1 MSATGTTDLAA
12 APASRPRTER
22 LTVTALVPAHNEEE
36 GLGDTL
42 MSLLAQTEPFDEII
56 VVDDCSSDRTGDVA
70 RSFGVTVVRPQH
82 NRGSK
87 AKAQN
92 YGLPHVHTDL
102 VLPVDADTL
111 LAPDY
116 VELIKAPFREDRV
129 AIAAGC
135 VQTRFDDTATERGR
149 CIEYL
154 FGFHFQ
160 RPIQNAA
167 NSPVVCSGCC
177 SAFRTDELRRFG
189 GFPERT
195 IVEDMDYTWSK
206 QIEGR
211 RAVYIGDAVAWAA
224 DPTDLVYLRKQVWR
238 WMAGFFQNVRIHSG
252 QMFCHKPLLFLW
264 ILIACWDIVTAPLW
278 YIMPFFLIF
287 VLHQDV
293 GTTLMWWLGFE
304 MILMWLPLIYAI
316 RRRHLSWVRI
326 LRNFPFVYMNKM
338 VNVFYAWKALLV
350 ELIGVPLKLTEG
362 LVTYEKGRA

>member
-1 MSATGTTDLAA
+1 MG
-12 APASRPRTER
+12 

-42 MSLLAQTEPFDEII
+42 ESLLNQTEPFDEII
-56 VVDDCSSDRTGDVA
+56 VVDDCSTDATGEVA
-70 RSFGVTVVRPQH
+70 RSYGATVLRPER

-92 YGLPHVHTDL
+92 FGLPMVFTDL

-116 VELIKAPFREDRV
+116 VELIKPPFEDDRV

-135 VQTRFDDTATERGR
+135 VQTRYDDTATERGR

-160 RPIQNAA
+160 RPIQAA
-167 NSPVVCSGCC
+167 VNSPVVCSGCC
-177 SAFRTDELRRFG
+177 SAFRTDELRDFG

-211 RAVYIGDAVAWAA
+211 RAVYVGDAVAWAA
-224 DPTDLVYLRKQVWR
+224 DPTTLTYLRKQVWR
-238 WMAGFFQNVRIHSG
+238 WMAGFFQNVRIHA
-252 QMFCHKPLLFLW
+252 MPMVLRKPMLLLW
-264 ILIACWDIVTAPLW
+264 ILVALWDIVTAPLW
-278 YIMPFFLIF
+278 YAMPFILTFGFHQPLWVVMVWWIGIEV
-287 VLHQDV
+287 VL
-293 GTTLMWWLGFE
+293 LWM
-304 MILMWLPLIYAI
+304 PLVYAA
-316 RRRHLSWVRI
+316 RRRHLSYLRI
-326 LRNFPFVYMNKM
+326 LRNFPYVYLNKM
-338 VNVFYAWKALLV
+338 VNIFYAWKALLV
-350 ELIGVPLKLTEG
+350 EMIGVPLHLTVG
-362 LVTYEKGRA
+362 LCTYEKGRA